1 MRTNIPIESTEEYKV
16 QVLVLHASLGT
27 GHTSAANALGEAYRR
42 FPDVAVSVADI
53 LDYTNDL
60 TRGALQTFYL
70 QVSEKAP
77 SLYKMLYEGTES
89 DDPDEPFGSDKMLSI
104 VGPPFFSDL
113 QKLIIKA
120 TPAIIISTH
129 ALAVQVV
136 NHLIKRNEF
145 SGLHFVVIT
154 DFVAHR
160 TWMAQGVDAYFVPSD
175 LTRETLSLRGVP
187 REKMFV
193 TGIPVNLEIAEP
205 KDPQSM
211 RTKHFMPDDVP
222 IITLFGGG
230 IVAERVKRMVTRLVE
245 SSNRFELI
253 VVAGRNEDL
262 DQALVDVTG
271 GENVRLQKLGKI
283 DYVDDLV
290 AASDL
295 IITKAGGL
303 IVSEVLA
310 RSTPMIIIDP
320 IPGQEEWNADFVA
333 GAGAAIQLRMPEM
346 VPAAVD
352 FLLKQN
358 SRLSDMGAQA
368 RLVGHPQ
375 ASLDIVEHTLDELQT
390 RLTERATQSEMLVPI
405 EPQAKYEI
413 LA

>member
-1 MRTNIPIESTEEYKV
+1 MSINPEPDSIQISTEPEIHI
-16 QVLVLHASLGT
+16 LVLHASLGT
-27 GHTSAANALGEAYRR
+27 GHTSAANALGDAYQR
-42 FPDVAVSVADI
+42 FPSVSVDVVDI

-89 DDPDEPFGSDKMLSI
+89 DKPDETFGSDKLLSV
-104 VGPPFFSDL
+104 VGPPFFNDL
-113 QKLIIKA
+113 QKLIKRT
-120 TPAIIISTH
+120 TPEIIVSTH

-136 NHLIKRNEF
+136 HHLVERGEF
-145 SGLHFVVIT
+145 NGLHDVVIT

-160 TWMAQGVDAYFVPSD
+160 TWMAPSVDAYFVPSD
-175 LTRETLSLRGVP
+175 VTLESLALRGVP

-193 TGIPVNLEIAEP
+193 TGIPVQLEIAEP
-205 KDPQSM
+205 KEVDTMRLKHALPQA
-211 RTKHFMPDDVP
+211 VP

-230 IVAERVKRMVTRLVE
+230 IVAERVRRMVMRLLT
-245 SSNRFELI
+245 SAHKFELV

-262 DQALVDVTG
+262 DKALADVTS

-352 FLLKQN
+352 FLLKQK
-358 SRLSDMGAQA
+358 SRLQDMCIQA
-368 RLVGHPQ
+368 RSVGHPH
-375 ASLDIVEHTLDELQT
+375 ATLDIVEHTLDAWQA
-390 RLTERATQSEMLVPI
+390 RAQ
-405 EPQAKYEI
+405 EPA
-413 LA
+413 